1 MIKSVLTELHKKY
14 SSLDEGHLAS
24 YIPDL
29 TKANPKHFAI
39 AVATTEGE
47 VYTAGDVDVAF
58 TMQSTS
64 KPFAYGKILEDYGRE
79 FVLTKIGVEP
89 TGEAFNSIVE
99 LEKKTHRPYNPMINS
114 GAIAVSS
121 FVKEREG
128 IDPCTRL
135 VRMFEDYV
143 GHEVNIDEKVFE
155 SEKKSAH
162 RNRSI
167 AHLLRHFNV
176 IGDDIDFA
184 LDLYF
189 KQCSVLVTTVD
200 LAMIAATLANK
211 GIQPRTKR
219 RALKAEFV
227 SDLLSLMF
235 TCGMYDSSGEWAHSV
250 GIPAKSGVSGGIF
263 GVIPGKLGIAV
274 YSPLIDE
281 KGHSVRGKKVF
292 EEMSQKLGLSIF
304 N

>member
-1 MIKSVLTELHKKY
+1 LIKSVLNELHKKY
-14 SSLDEGHLAS
+14 LSNDEGQLAS

-29 TKANPKHFAI
+29 TKANPRHFAI
-39 AVATTEGE
+39 AVATTDGQIF
-47 VYTAGDVDVAF
+47 TAGDVDVQF

-79 FVLTKIGVEP
+79 FVLSKIGVEP

-99 LEKKTHRPYNPMINS
+99 LEKRTNRPYNPMINS

-121 FVKEREG
+121 FVKAKDG
-128 IDPCTRL
+128 VDPCTRL

-143 GHEVNIDEKVFE
+143 GHEVKIDESVFE

-189 KQCSVLVTTVD
+189 KQCSVLVNTVD
-200 LAMIAATLANK
+200 LALIAATLANK
-211 GIQPRTKR
+211 GVQPLTKH
-219 RALKAEFV
+219 RAIKAEYV

-274 YSPLIDE
+274 YSPLIDD
-281 KGHSVRGKKVF
+281 KGHSIRGKRVF
-292 EEMSQKLGLSIF
+292 EEMSHKLGLSIF